1 MALIR
6 PRSLKELAVEELRSR
21 IVDGRIGLGDVLSEN
36 ALAAAMG
43 ISKTPVREALLQ
55 LQTDGLVEVQP
66 ARGTIVFQLTAADVT
81 AITELRALLEV
92 AAMQAAAERNYDGL
106 LARLRAILSTMKTA
120 REGSDVSAYREAD
133 ADFHEA
139 IVQSAGNPFFE
150 RAYAL
155 ISFRFK
161 TLRAYLSR
169 DALLNERSFGE
180 HSRIVELLR
189 ERRLDEL
196 GAVLREHAA
205 GTRDAYLL
213 SLGRS
218 AAKTEPLGDPALA
231 APRR

>member
-6 PRSLKELAVEELRSR
+6 PRSLKDLAVEELRSR
-21 IVDGRIGLGDVLSEN
+21 IVDGRIGLGDALSESV
-36 ALAAAMG
+36 LAAEMG

-55 LQTDGLVEVQP
+55 LQTDGLVQVQP
-66 ARGTIVFQLTAADVT
+66 ARGTIVFQLTAEEVS

-92 AAMQAAAERNYDGL
+92 AAMQAAAARNYEAVL
-106 LARLRAILSTMKTA
+106 EQLEAILATMKAA
-120 REGSDVSAYREAD
+120 RGNGDVAAFREAD

-139 IVQSAGNPFFE
+139 IVQCSGNRFFE
-150 RAYAL
+150 RAYSL

-180 HSRIVELLR
+180 HRRIVDLLR
-189 ERRLDEL
+189 ARRLDDL
-196 GAVLREHAA
+196 GAVLRDHAN

-213 SLGRS
+213 SLDRS
-218 AAKTEPLGDPALA
+218 
-231 APRR
+231 

>member
-6 PRSLKELAVEELRSR
+6 PRSLKDLAVEELRSR
-21 IVDGRIGLGDVLSEN
+21 IVDGRIGLGDALSESV
-36 ALAAAMG
+36 LAAEMG

-55 LQTDGLVEVQP
+55 LQTDGLVQVQP
-66 ARGTIVFQLTAADVT
+66 ARGTIVFQLTAEEVS

-92 AAMQAAAERNYDGL
+92 AAMQAAAARNYEAVL
-106 LARLRAILSTMKTA
+106 EQLEAILATMKAA
-120 REGSDVSAYREAD
+120 RGNGDVAAFREAD

-139 IVQSAGNPFFE
+139 IVQCSGNRFFE
-150 RAYAL
+150 RAYSL

-180 HSRIVELLR
+180 HRRIVDLLR
-189 ERRLDEL
+189 ARRLEDL
-196 GAVLREHAA
+196 GAVLRDHAN

-213 SLGRS
+213 SLDRS
-218 AAKTEPLGDPALA
+218 
-231 APRR
+231 